1 MDRNGR
7 SLATVAYEG
16 APGLKLLLRILQQS
30 PLHEQLISSIRT
42 TTNDPDLRLRASI
55 KTIPFR
61 PKHRDGKSPCFSKS
75 FWHILSI
82 FSVPHDKK
90 FALVTRDA
98 AGKQLA
104 ISSILTSPV

>member
-1 MDRNGR
+1 MSRNVR
-7 SLATVAYEG
+7 PPPKIAYEG
-16 APGLKLLLRILQQS
+16 ASGLLLLLRILQQS
-30 PLHEQLISSIRT
+30 PLHEQLINSIRT

-90 FALVTRDA
+90 FALVTRGAD
-98 AGKQLA
+98 GKPR
-104 ISSILTSPV
+104 TT